1 MPWQFSESDPVS
13 VASIEAFYKAHTDLI
28 EFLIENGQPTFA
40 SDTTDNFRRSLV
52 LAVASFFETEISA
65 IVRALPARHADGNAF
80 LTALVDQKAVTRQ
93 YHGYFDWD
101 KTNANKFFSMF
112 GPEYKAAC
120 QKKVEAEPDFQAG
133 VRAFLSLGD
142 TRNRIAHLNYV
153 EFTVDKTP
161 NDIITEFRS
170 AMKFVDYVRSTL
182 LPPKPPAPADVDAPT
197 HPAA

>member
-1 MPWQFSESDPVS
+1 MSA
-13 VASIEAFYKAHTDLI
+13 ASIEAFYKSHTDLV
-28 EFLIENGQPTFA
+28 EFLLENGQPTFA

-65 IVRALPARHADGNAF
+65 IVRTLPARHAAGNAF

-93 YHGYFDWD
+93 YHGYFDWE

-120 QKKVEAEPDFQAG
+120 QKKVDAEPDFQAA

-153 EFTVDKTP
+153 EFTVDKSP
-161 NDIITEFRS
+161 NDIIDDFRR
-170 AMKFVDYVRSTL
+170 AQAFVDYVRSSL
-182 LPPKPPAPADVDAPT
+182 LPPLPEEGEPAPGPASETGGPAP
-197 HPAA
+197 PPRG